1 MTRLSD
7 TSRKRP
13 SAEQSFTIAD
23 LTAESIVR
31 ERLLELGLAPG
42 RSVQVLKICPFGG
55 PIVVRAGSLS
65 LALRQNEADHIWLN
79 E

>member
-1 MTRLSD
+1 MTRLPD
-7 TSRKRP
+7 TSRQRP
-13 SAEQSFTIAD
+13 SPDESFTIVD
-23 LTAESIVR
+23 LTAESVVR

-42 RSVQVLKICPFGG
+42 RTVQVLKICPFGG

-65 LALRQNEADHIWLN
+65 LALRRDEADHIWLG